1 MTSALLLSAAALA
14 LSTGA
19 TAAEADQSQAR
30 PAPSPGWV
38 DVITVTGR
46 PMDTGA
52 SKLPALDAPA
62 AAPDAAGL
70 VARLPGAAL
79 IDNGALSGQV
89 QYRGLFGPRIA
100 VAIDGQRFASGGPN
114 LMDPPLHYAPAPL
127 LERIELTRG
136 PAPVSAG
143 PAISAQANAVFKSI
157 PYAQGAAPEV
167 SADLTAIARSVDD
180 SLAAGGVAGIA
191 TARQRLQILASFET
205 GGDLQTPKGV
215 LDGTEHERAVYGIG
229 YAVRPTDAL
238 QLTLD
243 WRRQETGLTGNPP
256 FPMDI
261 RFFDTDTTRAGLD
274 YDAGDWRF
282 DAGIAH
288 ARVDHAMNNFTLRP
302 APMMMRLRETFAGA
316 ETWSANAGAARDLAG
331 GEVRF
336 GVDTEQSEHDVT
348 VTNPANPAFF
358 VTPAPDIEIARTGA
372 FAEWEGPAA
381 GAELYL
387 GARLDAHEAEAGAP
401 RIGPAL
407 PMGPRRLANAYTAS
421 DRSGDA
427 VTVDLM
433 ARARVPISDTVS
445 WRGSIARKSRAPNYL
460 ERFAWLP
467 TPASGGLADGN
478 TYVGDL
484 DLDAET
490 ATSLEAGFDVA
501 GPRAYLRPSVHVSWI
516 ADYIQGAPAEPLTPG
531 VVDTPLEMVSAMNGD
546 PTPLRF
552 SNVEARIYGLDAD
565 FGAALTGAWWVDGVF
580 SLARGERTDI
590 DDDLYRIAP
599 ARLRTGLTYEAAGWS
614 ATLETV
620 AVAEQARVSQENS
633 EAETPGY
640 VLVNL
645 FADLALS
652 DTVLVSAGVEN
663 LLDQPWRDHL
673 GGYNRNSGLGVPVG
687 ERLPGP
693 GAGAWVRLNAR
704 F

>member
-14 LSTGA
+14 LSAGA
-19 TAAEADQSQAR
+19 QDAETAQPQTRS
-30 PAPSPGWV
+30 GWV

-46 PMDTGA
+46 A
-52 SKLPALDAPA
+52 SDESPGEIAVLDAPA

-100 VAIDGQRFASGGPN
+100 VAVDGQRFASGGPN

-127 LERIELTRG
+127 LDRIELTRG

-143 PAISAQANAVFKSI
+143 PAISARANAVFKSI
-157 PYAQGAAPEV
+157 PYAAGDAPVV
-167 SADLTAIARSVDD
+167 SGDLTVIARSVDE

-191 TARQRLQILASFET
+191 TARQRLQILGSVET
-205 GGDLQTPKGV
+205 GGDLDTPKGT
-215 LDGTEHERAVYGIG
+215 LIGTEHERTVYGIG
-229 YAVRPTDAL
+229 YAVRPSERL
-238 QLTLD
+238 ELTLD

-261 RFFDTDTTRAGLD
+261 RFFDTDTTRAGID
-274 YDAGDWRF
+274 YERGEWRF
-282 DAGIAH
+282 EAGIGH

-302 APMMMRLRETFAGA
+302 APMMMGLRETFAGA

-331 GEVRF
+331 GEIRF
-336 GVDTEQSEHDVT
+336 GIDTEQSEHDVT
-348 VTNPANPAFF
+348 ITNPANPAFF
-358 VTPAPDIEIARTGA
+358 VTPTPDIEIARTGA
-372 FAEWEGPAA
+372 FAEWEGPANDL
-381 GAELYL
+381 ELYL
-387 GARLDAHEAEAGAP
+387 GARLDAHEAEAGEP
-401 RIGPAL
+401 RLGPAL
-407 PMGPRRLANAYTAS
+407 PMGPRMLANAYTAA
-421 DRSGDA
+421 DRSWNA
-427 VTVDLM
+427 VTVDLL
-433 ARARVPISDTVS
+433 ARARMPMSDAFA

-484 DLDAET
+484 DLNVET
-490 ATSLEAGFDVA
+490 ASSLEAGFDFA
-501 GPRAYLRPSVHVSWI
+501 AERAYLRPTLHVSWI
-516 ADYIQGAPAEPLTPG
+516 EDYIQGTPAEPVTPG
-531 VVDTPLEMVSAMNGD
+531 LVDTPLEMVSAMNGD

-552 SNVEARIYGLDAD
+552 SNVDARLYGLDAD
-565 FGAALTGAWWVDGVF
+565 FGAAIAANWRVDGVF
-580 SLARGERTDI
+580 SLTRGERTDV

-599 ARLRTGLTYEAAGWS
+599 ARLRTGLTYEAAAWS

-620 AVAEQARVSQENS
+620 AVAEQTRVSAENS
-633 EAETPGY
+633 EQETPGY
-640 VLVNL
+640 VVVNL
-645 FADLALS
+645 FGDLAVS
-652 DTVLVSAGVEN
+652 DAVLISAGVEN
-663 LLDQPWRDHL
+663 LFDQPWRDHL